1 MPDTQSALQEL
12 VTCNRIVAQEEV
24 VDAFGHVSVRDPLN
38 PERYHLSRSLSPS
51 LVTEADL
58 MEFRL
63 DGEPIDQQ
71 DRRMYAERAIH
82 GSLYEARPDV
92 NAVVHNHS
100 LAVIPF
106 GATNTPIRPIYH
118 MATGIGQNV
127 PIWDIRD
134 NFGETNLLVVTMDQ
148 GRDLAKAVGD
158 GRVALMRG
166 HGCVVAGPNLQEAV
180 IVSIYL
186 QINAKL
192 QMDAMRLGEVTY
204 LSETEEKLYGEI
216 QFSPLALDRAW
227 GYYCARAGLDVT

>member
-1 MPDTQSALQEL
+1 MTYPQATLQEL
-12 VTCNRIVAQEEV
+12 VTSNRIVAREEV
-24 VDAFGHVSVRDPLN
+24 VDAFGHVSLRDPTN
-38 PERYHLSRSLSPS
+38 PERYFLSRSLSPA

-63 DGEPIDQQ
+63 DGEPLDQR

-82 GSLYEARPDV
+82 GALYEARPDV

-166 HGCVVAGPNLQEAV
+166 HGCVVAGPSLREAV

-192 QMDAMRLGEVTY
+192 QMDAMRMGEVTY

-216 QFSPLALDRAW
+216 QFSPLALDRSW
-227 GYYCARAGLDVT
+227 GYYRARADLAGV

>member
-1 MPDTQSALQEL
+1 MSDLQAAKHEL
-12 VTCNRIVAQEEV
+12 IISNRIVAREEV
-24 VDAFGHVSVRDPLN
+24 VDAFGHVSLRDPSN
-38 PERYHLSRSLSPS
+38 PERYFMSRSLSPA

-63 DGEPIDQQ
+63 DGEPVDQR

-82 GSLYEARPDV
+82 GALYEARPDV

-106 GATNTPIRPIYH
+106 GVTNTPIRPIFH
-118 MATGIGQNV
+118 MATGIGQAV

-148 GRDLAKAVGD
+148 GRDLAKAVGA

-166 HGCVVAGPNLQEAV
+166 HGCVVAGPNLREAV

-192 QMDAMRLGEVTY
+192 QMDAMRMGEVTY
-204 LSETEEKLYGEI
+204 LSESEEKLYGEI
-216 QFSPLALDRAW
+216 QFSPLALDRSW
-227 GYYCARAGLDVT
+227 EYYRARLDLAGV

>member
-186 QINAKL
+186 QINA
-192 QMDAMRLGEVTY
+192 
-204 LSETEEKLYGEI
+204 
-216 QFSPLALDRAW
+216 
-227 GYYCARAGLDVT
+227 